1 VRVLVT
7 GADGFVGKNLCAA
20 LECIRD
26 GKDRRSHL
34 QRLLPLELYRYD
46 RRSSPDELTR
56 WCGTCDFV
64 FHLAGVNRPKDPAE
78 FDGNAQGLEEVL
90 SCLRAAGNRCP
101 VMLASSVQATLE
113 GRYAG
118 SAYGESK
125 LAAERLLRA
134 HGEACGSRVLVYRL
148 PNLYG
153 KWCRPNYN
161 SVVAT
166 FCDAIAHGRPY
177 VVNDPSTELELLY
190 IDDLVEELLRA
201 LLGQERREGD
211 FCVAGPTDRV
221 TLGKVAELLEGFR
234 AARTS
239 LLVPDVS
246 AGSFSS
252 KLLSTYQSY
261 LDPHDLSYALDAK
274 ADARG
279 SFVEVL
285 KTPDRGQVSV
295 NVSAPGATKGQ
306 HWHHSKWE
314 KFLVVSGEALIRV
327 RRLGRDAAGE
337 PHPVVEYHVR
347 GDEPTVV
354 EMVPGHVHSIENLSD
369 EHELVT
375 LMWASECFDPD
386 HPDTFFEEI

>member
-1 VRVLVT
+1 LVT

-46 RRSSPDELTR
+46 RRSSPDELAR

-78 FDGNAQGLEEVL
+78 FDSNAQGLEEVL

-125 LAAERLLRA
+125 LAAEQLLRA

-161 SVVAT
+161 SAVAT
-166 FCDAIAHGRPY
+166 FCDAVANGRPY
-177 VVNDPSTELELLY
+177 AVHDPSTELELLY
-190 IDDLVEELLRA
+190 IDDLVEELIRA
-201 LLGQERREGD
+201 LLGQEHREGE
-211 FCVAGPTDRV
+211 FCVAGPTAHV
-221 TLGKVAELLEGFR
+221 TLGGIVEMLEGFKASR
-234 AARTS
+234 AS

-246 AGSFSS
+246 PSSFSK

-261 LDPHDLSYALDAK
+261 LDPDRLSYALDVK

-285 KTPDRGQVSV
+285 KSVDRGQVSV
-295 NVSAPGATKGQ
+295 NVSAPGATKGR

-327 RRLGRDAAGE
+327 RKLDADATGE

-347 GDEPTVV
+347 GEEPTVV
-354 EMVPGHVHSIENLSD
+354 EMVPGYVHSIENLSD
-369 EHELVT
+369 ERELVT
-375 LMWASECFDPD
+375 LMWANECFDPER
-386 HPDTFFEEI
+386 PDTFYEVI